1 MTVPNFPMATVE
13 ESQEYV
19 MWIGPIRLIVKT
31 KEAPQAGTDSLV
43 QATILR
49 DGTGLGVL
57 NLDYPTEE
65 DLERVAIRDDDDMEP
80 KPYPAYGSGFW
91 PIQW

>member
-1 MTVPNFPMATVE
+1 
-13 ESQEYV
+13 

-31 KEAPQAGTDSLV
+31 KEAPQAGTDSLA
-43 QATILR
+43 QAPILR
-49 DGTGLGVL
+49 NGTGLGVL
-57 NLDYPTEE
+57 SPTEE
-65 DLERVAIRDDDDMEP
+65 DIELGAIRNDDDMGP